1 MRVETTN
8 EQYYISSNKLES
20 KVQNK
25 NTNAYFQNELIL
37 QVIKDTSEGNNVQ
50 NQLINLSSNLA
61 PLNIQA
67 KSAQSQISNGYL
79 DIKI

>member
-1 MRVETTN
+1 MRVESTN
-8 EQYYISSNKLES
+8 EQYYISSSKLES
-20 KVQNK
+20 NVQNT
-25 NTNAYFQNELIL
+25 NTNASFKNELIL
-37 QVIKDTSEGNNVQ
+37 EVFKDTIDGNNVQ

-61 PLNIQA
+61 PLNNQA